1 MSSEAMAW
9 AKRCGEVGS
18 VPQLVLMLMADW
30 ADHENK
36 AWPGVKAPAWRQ
48 VALPPGHRKRCRA
61 CPARSV
67 GGAQGVGQVRDVP
80 ALTAPTWPRWS
91 GRDDSSVDEPQVVHG
106 FVDGFEGE
114 VPVAG
119 LGNLRQLPC
128 GPIELLLCD
137 VVVGSIDGE
146 SPVALRLN
154 EPFAGGIHAD
164 DLLLVVLHLVC
175 RRLAPPQYHRK
186 PARARLS
193 GACVGPRGGEQ

>member
-1 MSSEAMAW
+1 MSIYGVAW
-9 AKRCGEVGS
+9 ALDRVR
-18 VPQLVLMLMADW
+18 
-30 ADHENK
+30 
-36 AWPGVKAPAWRQ
+36 GV
-48 VALPPGHRKRCRA
+48 
-61 CPARSV
+61 SV
-67 GGAQGVGQVRDVP
+67 GAKIVLISLAEFANEQDVTWVSRERLISRVECSPRALSGYFKELEACGALGVGQVRDVP
-80 ALTAPTWPRWS
+80 VLTAPTWPRRS

-193 GACVGPRGGEQ
+193 GACAGPRGGEQC

>member
-1 MSSEAMAW
+1 MSIYGVAW
-9 AKRCGEVGS
+9 ALDRVR
-18 VPQLVLMLMADW
+18 
-30 ADHENK
+30 
-36 AWPGVKAPAWRQ
+36 GV
-48 VALPPGHRKRCRA
+48 
-61 CPARSV
+61 SV
-67 GGAQGVGQVRDVP
+67 GAKIVLISLAEFANEQDVTWVSRERLISRVECSPRALSGYFKELEACGALGVGQVRDVP
-80 ALTAPTWPRWS
+80 VLTAPTWPRRS